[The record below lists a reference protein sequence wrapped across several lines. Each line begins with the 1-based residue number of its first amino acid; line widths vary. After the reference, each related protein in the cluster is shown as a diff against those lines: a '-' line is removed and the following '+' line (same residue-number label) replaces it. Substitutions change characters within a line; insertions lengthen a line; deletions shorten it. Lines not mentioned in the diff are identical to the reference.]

1 MNKEEENMQPL
12 SKEQETAC
20 EQEKENMEA
29 RKRMQPLSKEQE
41 TACEQEKENMKA

>member
-1 MNKEEENMQPL
+1 MQPL